1 MELAGPRRTF
11 FRPPDSAAP
20 ARSILCATLALL
32 FFSGCGREEPIV
44 EEPAPAGIIQEI
56 KGEKSITTDV
66 NARSPAFA
74 RETMGDGVVRTQDFI
89 GRQVLLLDFWSVFC
103 QSCLEEIPFLL
114 ELYRDYHDQ
123 GLEIVSINTDFFPK
137 ARIISFM
144 EKTGIDLPFPL
155 VFDRD
160 QSLSKLF
167 QVDALPVTVLIDS
180 SGWIRMVHLG
190 YRPSDKKLIESRVRK
205 ACRKIKET
213 VVTLQPVDG
222 RTAFAPPESGTS
234 FLKAGS
240 MAPEFSAADTKGS
253 RISFSELRGD
263 SPAAIFFWSLF
274 CQPCR
279 EEFPLLADLARRGAP
294 RGLKSFSVNLDAP
307 KLLPAAVKFARK
319 KGDSLVALFDSLPDG
334 ESAGAASSFGVHYT
348 PSIFLVAGDGTIQF
362 SASGEIAP
370 TRLEEEMESLLSRSV
385 AGEDDRG
392 EVLR

>member
-1 MELAGPRRTF
+1 MAIARPHRTV
-11 FRPPDSAAP
+11 FRPAYPVVI
-20 ARSILCATLALL
+20 ARSMRCALIALL
-32 FFSGCGREEPIV
+32 FLSGCGREERDV
-44 EEPAPAGIIQEI
+44 EGPVPAGIIQEI
-56 KGEKSITTDV
+56 RGEKSITTDV

-74 RETMGDGVVRTQDFI
+74 RETMGGGVVRTQDYI
-89 GRQVLLLDFWSVFC
+89 GRRVLLLDFWSVFC

-123 GLEIVSINTDFFPK
+123 GLEIVSVNTDFFPES
-137 ARIISFM
+137 RIVSFM
-144 EKTGIDLPFPL
+144 RKTGIDLPFPL

-190 YRPSDKKLIESRVRK
+190 YRPSDKKIIESRVRK

-234 FLKAGS
+234 FLDAGS
-240 MAPEFSAADTKGS
+240 MAPGFSAADAKGS
-253 RISFSELRGD
+253 QVSFSDLRGE
-263 SPAAIFFWSLF
+263 SPAVVFFWSLF

-294 RGLKSFSVNLDAP
+294 RGLKSFSVNLDAA
-307 KLLPAAVKFARK
+307 KLLPAAIKFSRK
-319 KGDSLVALFDSLPDG
+319 RGDGLVALFDSLPGG
-334 ESAGAASSFGVHYT
+334 ESAGAAGAFGVHYT
-348 PSIFLVAGDGTIQF
+348 PSIFLIAADGTIRF
-362 SASGEIAP
+362 SASGEISRA
-370 TRLEEEMESLLSRSV
+370 RLEEEMESLLSRSV
-385 AGEDDRG
+385 AGEAARG
-392 EVLR
+392 GH